1 MTEALTAAYAHCDA
15 ALRDGD
21 KDRWLANLFAPA
33 EHRPAL
39 NALYAFNLEVAGI
52 RERIHEP
59 MPGEIRLQYWRDL
72 IAGGAHGDVSGHP
85 VAVALLDA
93 VARYN
98 LPRKAFDD
106 LLAAR
111 IFDLYDDPM
120 PSLADL
126 EGYCGETSS
135 VLIRLASFIL
145 AGGRDPG
152 GGDAAGHAGLAY
164 AYVGLLRA
172 LPWTSARGQVFL
184 PADLLAKNGVS
195 REDVLARRDGPGL
208 RAGLAEMRAQARKH
222 LAAMDATQ
230 ATTQA
235 RAAFLPASLCAA
247 YLARMERA
255 DVQPF
260 ETLVEL
266 PQWRRQWIL
275 WRAARKML

>member
-1 MTEALTAAYAHCDA
+1 MNDALAAAYAHCDA

-33 EHRPAL
+33 AHRPAL
-39 NALYAFNLEVAGI
+39 NALYAFNLEVASI

-72 IAGGAHGDVSGHP
+72 IAGGAHGATAGHP
-85 VAVALLDA
+85 AAAALLDA
-93 VARYN
+93 IARYN

-126 EGYCGETSS
+126 EGYGGETSS
-135 VLIRLASFIL
+135 ALIRLASFIL

-152 GGDAAGHAGLAY
+152 GAEAAGHAGLAY
-164 AYVGLLRA
+164 AYVGALRA
-172 LPWTSARGQVFL
+172 LPWTSARGQTFL
-184 PADLLAKNGVS
+184 PADLLGRHNAS
-195 REDVLARRDGPGL
+195 RDDIVTRRETPGL
-208 RAGLAEMRAQARKH
+208 RAALAEMRAKARER
-222 LAAMDATQ
+222 LAAVDLSQVAPE
-230 ATTQA
+230 A
-235 RAAFLPASLCAA
+235 RAAFLPAALCAA
-247 YLARMERA
+247 YLARMERR
-255 DVQPF
+255 DYRPF
-260 ETLVEL
+260 ETMIDL

-275 WRAARKML
+275 WRAARKLS